1 MVTTGVP
8 HLARTRWLRRAG
20 AAAVATAVLGLGSTG
35 LAVAVLTARQPD
47 TSSDPQAAP
56 TSGTTSS
63 SPSDE
68 QGSSPSDQGST
79 GDQGG
84 TGDQSTS
91 GLGQADQD
99 APAQGGS
106 NGS

>member
-47 TSSDPQAAP
+47 TSSDPQAA
-56 TSGTTSS
+56 TSSGTTAN
-63 SPSDE
+63 SD
-68 QGSSPSDQGST
+68 DQST
-79 GDQGG
+79 

>member
-1 MVTTGVP
+1 MVTTGVL

-35 LAVAVLTARQPD
+35 LAVAVLAARQPD
-47 TSSDPQAAP
+47 TSSDPQAAN

-63 SPSDE
+63 SPSD
-68 QGSSPSDQGST
+68 DQGS
-79 GDQGG
+79 

>member
-35 LAVAVLTARQPD
+35 LAVVVLTARQPD
-47 TSSDPQAAP
+47 TSSDPQAA
-56 TSGTTSS
+56 STSS
-63 SPSDE
+63 PASSSSDE
-68 QGSSPSDQGST
+68 QS
-79 GDQGG
+79 
-84 TGDQSTS
+84 S

>member
-20 AAAVATAVLGLGSTG
+20 TAAVATAVLGLGGTG

-47 TSSDPQAAP
+47 PSGVSN
-56 TSGTTSS
+56 TSGTTAS
-63 SPSDE
+63 SPSDN
-68 QGSSPSDQGST
+68 QGT
-79 GDQGG
+79 
-84 TGDQSTS
+84 TGDQSTG

-106 NGS
+106 HGS

>member
-8 HLARTRWLRRAG
+8 HLARTRWLRRAS

-56 TSGTTSS
+56 TSSTTTEGSS
-63 SPSDE
+63 SGQSD
-68 QGSSPSDQGST
+68 
-79 GDQGG
+79 
-84 TGDQSTS
+84 DQSS

>member
-47 TSSDPQAAP
+47 TSSDPQAA
-56 TSGTTSS
+56 TSSGTTASN
-63 SPSDE
+63 PSD
-68 QGSSPSDQGST
+68 
-79 GDQGG
+79 
-84 TGDQSTS
+84 DQSTS